1 MSDPRNP
8 VMVTVGWATA
18 TVLTT
23 GATAPLLGSP
33 DELLGVPASTV
44 AAAVEATVGGS
55 STIICAAGSTVAG
68 PMVLHA
74 TPRSLS
80 SVASRRA

>member
-1 MSDPRNP
+1 MLTPYGNAGIGGMSDPRNP
-8 VMVTVGWATA
+8 VMDTVGWATA

-44 AAAVEATVGGS
+44 V
-55 STIICAAGSTVAG
+55 AAGSS
-68 PMVLHA
+68 VLK
-74 TPRSLS
+74 PK
-80 SVASRRA
+80 